1 MLHFYTIVSFNCLIE
16 SSIALFT
23 FLLNTF
29 TCNVPNSYFS
39 STSSSPCQSAAAMQ
53 PPPSSR
59 YRDCE
64 IGLTMESSPGII
76 LRFDA
81 SGW

>member
-1 MLHFYTIVSFNCLIE
+1 MLYYYTIVSFNCLIE
-16 SSIALFT
+16 SATALFT

-39 STSSSPCQSAAAMQ
+39 LTSSSPYSVRCCLQ

-59 YRDCE
+59 
-64 IGLTMESSPGII
+64 
-76 LRFDA
+76 
-81 SGW
+81 